1 MLSKNYKIILSSC
14 IATIFEWYDYTLSI
28 HFAVTI
34 ANNFFPKAN
43 QSATL
48 LEALLVFAVGYLV
61 RPIGGIFFGI
71 IGDKFGRKEA
81 VAMSVI
87 CISLPTTI
95 IGILPTYQ
103 SIGVSATIIITITRL
118 LQGLSVGGNLTG
130 SVSFLIENSNK
141 KNHGLLGSLL
151 MFSLCIGIFLGLL
164 TSYLMKA
171 NLTSEQ
177 FNNWGWRIPFLL
189 GSPIILL
196 GIYIKYA
203 IQDTPIFKQMQTTNK
218 IEKSPFRKTL
228 RSHWRDILISIMINS
243 TGSVIFYFE
252 AAYLIHYL
260 EFSKGFDKT
269 EIDYLNKFCCIIM
282 AVVTLLSGWLYD
294 RIGAKKLY
302 TTIIISVI
310 LSIGFITQLLEQG
323 NFNVAIFAQIAVAI
337 LAALYIGAEP
347 AMQSALYCS
356 NIRNTAL
363 SLSYNISVSIFGGTA
378 PIIFEYL
385 VQTTG
390 SLHSVAY
397 YIASCSVI
405 SLIGIYLYKKK
416 ANYLD

>member
-1 MLSKNYKIILSSC
+1 MLNKNYKIILSSC
-14 IATIFEWYDYTLSI
+14 IANIFEWYDYTLFI
-28 HFAVTI
+28 HFSITI

-43 QSATL
+43 QSAIL
-48 LEALLVFAVGYLV
+48 LEAFLVFAVGYLV

-81 VAMSVI
+81 LAMSVI

-103 SIGVSATIIITITRL
+103 SIGISATVIITITRL

-130 SVSFLIENSNK
+130 SVSFLIEHSNK

-151 MFSLCIGIFLGLL
+151 MSSLCIGILLGLL
-164 TSYLMKA
+164 TSYLIKA
-171 NLTSEQ
+171 ILTPEQ

-203 IQDTPIFKQMQTTNK
+203 IHDTPIFKQMQTANK
-218 IEKSPFRKTL
+218 IEKFPLRKTL
-228 RSHWRDILISIMINS
+228 RLHWKDILISIMINS

-252 AAYLIHYL
+252 AAYLINYL
-260 EFSKGFDKT
+260 EFNKGFDKIA
-269 EIDYLNKFCCIIM
+269 IDFLNRCCCIIM
-282 AVVTLLSGWLYD
+282 AIVTLFSGWLYD

-302 TTIIISVI
+302 TTIITLII
-310 LSIGFITQLLEQG
+310 LSIGFITQLLDQE
-323 NFNVAIFAQIAVAI
+323 NFNLVICAQVAIAI

-347 AMQSALYCS
+347 AMQSALYS
-356 NIRNTAL
+356 NNIRNTAL

-390 SLHSVAY
+390 SLNSVAY
-397 YIASCSVI
+397 YIIACSLI
-405 SLIGIYLYKKK
+405 SLIGICLYKQSS
-416 ANYLD
+416 DI